1 MNQTKIPNNST
12 QKELLLLTKQLKRL
26 SNLQKTIEIK
36 KQEQNKKDSSSDS
49 DEEDFEMSESE
60 EINSVS
66 EKLYSLQNNYIQQQ
80 SLLQT
85 QEDILSRILQSQ
97 MFEIENNRKKQI
109 LKEKDQDKEK
119 EKEKKQEKELELEQD
134 QTKENEN
141 KKENGIDFQALKNQ
155 MNERDDQEQKINLL
169 EQNYRKLREKKYEL
183 YNQITQ
189 VSHQNRSI
197 FKETKTILE
206 QQELLQNQQINKKIE
221 INNNDDDLE
230 EEDELEEFEEEQLE
244 NISELNTELR
254 ILKDRS
260 QILHEIFV
268 GLIVESAVE
277 WDHYPKLRE
286 IMIDK

>member
-1 MNQTKIPNNST
+1 MNQPKIPNNST

-26 SNLQKTIEIK
+26 SNLQKIIEIK
-36 KQEQNKKDSSSDS
+36 KQSKQDSSSSS
-49 DEEDFEMSESE
+49 DEEDFEMSDSE
-60 EINSVS
+60 EINNVS

-97 MFEIENNRKKQI
+97 MFEIENNRKKQ
-109 LKEKDQDKEK
+109 KQKQKEK
-119 EKEKKQEKELELEQD
+119 EKEKEKEKDQEKDQELEQEHE

-141 KKENGIDFQALKNQ
+141 KKENGIYFQTLKNQ

-183 YNQITQ
+183 YHQITQ

-206 QQELLQNQQINKKIE
+206 QQELLQNQRINKKIE
-221 INNNDDDLE
+221 TNNNDDDLE
-230 EEDELEEFEEEQLE
+230 EEEELEEFEEEQLE
-244 NISELNTELR
+244 NINELNTELR

-277 WDHYPKLRE
+277 WDQYPKLRE